1 MSRFAT
7 RLAYGVP
14 VDLALGCK
22 VCRVPT
28 SKTCNGLA
36 GWLGMG
42 WTLLLL
48 LLPGAP
54 ILLPRA
60 DAVNLVVLFTLPTG
74 CTLLELA
81 YVLYSSFHTQCK
93 LCSFLVAV
101 SELHG
106 PQYRTLADLVASVPA
121 SHRSCSTLQ
130 ALGAER

>member
-1 MSRFAT
+1 MRVATLLHAFWLLLLSTRTHAYTTQMSRFAT
-7 RLAYGVP
+7 RLAYGVS

-28 SKTCNGLA
+28 SKTCNGFA

-42 WTLLLL
+42 WTLLL

-74 CTLLELA
+74 CTLLELT
-81 YVLYSSFHTQCK
+81 YVIYSSFHTQCK
-93 LCSFLVAV
+93 LCSFLV
-101 SELHG
+101 SQHSNS
-106 PQYRTLADLVASVPA
+106 RF
-121 SHRSCSTLQ
+121 
-130 ALGAER
+130 